1 MSQNEAEKTMQS
13 LRDFGG
19 YYQGQLDILR
29 QLTMAALPL
38 KNGERLNG
46 IYPLLDSINTSGYST
61 DMLIRSGLITEAF
74 ILARAFLERLV
85 NACYLLVC
93 DRSAFDDYIE
103 FSMQKVQRSFDTRR
117 TAYEAIGKEVPG
129 VDVSS
134 IPVVAR
140 GLEKFTSQ
148 RGKEITRWTTLNIER
163 RIEYIKE
170 RNETFKA
177 GLFLAVTRY
186 IYEDASEAVHG
197 TLYGALFHTGIFVG
211 AHNPEIG
218 EKYLN
223 STRRVLYMLLGLL
236 VDGLV
241 QVASKE
247 VETEMLKTHSTNNFK
262 TLQQYFEKKTET

>member
-1 MSQNEAEKTMQS
+1 MDQNDAEKTLQS
-13 LRDFGG
+13 LRYFCH
-19 YYQGQLDILR
+19 YYQGQLNILR
-29 QLTMAALPL
+29 KLTMAALPL

-46 IYPLLDSINTSGYST
+46 LYPLLDSINTSGHST

-93 DRSAFDDYIE
+93 ERNAFDDYIE

-129 VDVSS
+129 LDISS
-134 IPVVAR
+134 IPVVAK
-140 GLEKFTSQ
+140 GLEKFTSH

-170 RNETFKA
+170 RSESFNS
-177 GLFLAVTRY
+177 GLFLAVARY

-197 TLYGALFHTGIFVG
+197 TLYGALFHTGIFAG
-211 AHNPEIG
+211 ARNPELG

-236 VDGLV
+236 AEDLV
-241 QVASKE
+241 VVASIE
-247 VETEMLKTHSTNNFK
+247 VDTNGLISESKSNFTGLKH
-262 TLQQYFEKKTET
+262 YFEKKT